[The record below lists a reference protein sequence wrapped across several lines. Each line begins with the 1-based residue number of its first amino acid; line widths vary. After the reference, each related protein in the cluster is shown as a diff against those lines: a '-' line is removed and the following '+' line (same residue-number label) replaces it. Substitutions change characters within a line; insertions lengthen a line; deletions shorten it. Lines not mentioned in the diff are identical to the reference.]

1 MLGMK
6 RICKCNRNVQWAGGG
21 AAAGIT
27 CCVYSSLVR
36 AMCPAPGPHLEPVL
50 CGRQPVWG
58 DLLPCHTSPWVSSA
72 CSSVNIE
79 MAALAARCRALARV
93 GNSRSTVHIC
103 LLLSHDKQGKNM
115 ENKNRFLWRYQK
127 STSMKT
133 CYHELMTYWGMFHEF
148 LFSVPLPARL
158 MTMSLA
164 TGSSGGGGD
173 MVQQSTAQAT
183 SHQL

>member
-1 MLGMK
+1 
-6 RICKCNRNVQWAGGG
+6 
-21 AAAGIT
+21 
-27 CCVYSSLVR
+27 
-36 AMCPAPGPHLEPVL
+36 MCPALGPHLEPVL

-58 DLLPCHTSPWVSSA
+58 DLLHCHTSPWVSTPWF
-72 CSSVNIE
+72 SVNTE
-79 MAALAARCRALARV
+79 MAALAARCRALASRGARV
-93 GNSRSTVHIC
+93 GNSRSTNCPPVHIC

-164 TGSSGGGGD
+164 TGSRGGGGGGD
-173 MVQQSTAQAT
+173 MAQQSTAQAT
-183 SHQL
+183 SRPLDRDTI